1 MPLNFWATGLIHLAY
16 PNAKIIHCRRNPLD
30 NCLSVYVTP
39 FRHAPSF
46 GHDVTTIATGYRQ
59 YLHLMEHWR
68 SILPTSTMIDL
79 DYEELVANPQT
90 NIRKMVEF
98 CELEWN
104 EVCLDA
110 TANKQG
116 VNTPSQ
122 WQVRQPLY
130 RQSVNR
136 WEHYRTLLEPI
147 IESF

>member
-1 MPLNFWATGLIHLAY
+1 
-16 PNAKIIHCRRNPLD
+16 
-30 NCLSVYVTP
+30 
-39 FRHAPSF
+39 
-46 GHDVTTIATGYRQ
+46 
-59 YLHLMEHWR
+59 
-68 SILPTSTMIDL
+68 MIDL

-98 CELEWN
+98 CGLEWN